1 MSLDKLKKLKQVL
14 ETKKQERSKVEGQLE
29 AAFDALKA
37 LGYATVP
44 EANKAVERMDKEL
57 DQLDA
62 QIEKTVQELEHK
74 YAGLI

>member
-14 ETKKQERSKVEGQLE
+14 ETTKQERSKVEGQLK
-29 AAFDALKA
+29 AAFDALMA